1 MTLNDLITL
10 FRQGKATGKSHIK
23 NLIEM
28 AAADGNLDTLEFDLL
43 KDIGNRNGISER
55 QINDVRKN
63 PDAVAFLV
71 PKDPREKFSQ
81 LFDLVRM
88 MSIDKNVHQ
97 EEQKLCNLFAV
108 KFGYKREN
116 AQELVSAI
124 QANITNG
131 SSPDEA
137 MKRCTALIS

>member
-1 MTLNDLITL
+1 MTFNDLITL

-28 AAADGNLDTLEFDLL
+28 AAADGNLDNLEFDLL
-43 KDIGNRNGISER
+43 KDIGRRHGISER
-55 QINDVRKN
+55 QINDVKKN

-71 PKDPREKFSQ
+71 PKDAREKFSQ

-88 MSIDKNVHQ
+88 MAIDKTVHQ

-108 KFGYKREN
+108 KFGYKREY

-131 SSPDEA
+131 SNQDET
-137 MKRCTALIS
+137 MKRCAVLIG

>member
-1 MTLNDLITL
+1 MTFNDLITL

-28 AAADGNLDTLEFDLL
+28 AAADGNLDNLEFDLL
-43 KDIGNRNGISER
+43 KDIGTRNGISER
-55 QINDVRKN
+55 QINDIKKN
-63 PDAVAFLV
+63 PGAVAFLV
-71 PKDPREKFSQ
+71 PKDAREKFGQ

-88 MSIDKNVHQ
+88 MSIDKNVHH

-124 QANITNG
+124 QGNITNG
-131 SSPDEA
+131 SNPDET
-137 MKRCTALIS
+137 MKRCGALIA